1 MWMGCQYYN
10 GFMQSNTFTIDEYVG
25 LPEILRALE
34 ALESVT
40 YTHKQ
45 ANTYNTPNDT
55 DALWEHINDALHVV
69 EKITETRK

>member
-1 MWMGCQYYN
+1 MEGGCQYYS
-10 GFMQSNTFTIDEYVG
+10 GVMKSNTFTIDEYVG

-69 EKITETRK
+69 EKIKETRK